1 MWFRSIFGRKA
12 RVDAPPP
19 LFDEALLRRLDRV
32 SLLAPRRLRGRS
44 IVGEHPSVRLVP
56 TSIFDDHR
64 RYSPGDDIRSI
75 DWNAYAHQNVLY
87 VKLGEIEQDIN
98 VHLLY
103 DRSRSMGTGRPSK
116 HDAAQR
122 LTAALGYLALTR
134 HDRLRISAFDES
146 LHAVFGPAQGKVRLV
161 EMVRSIEGLASAGGS
176 SSLGDALTRL
186 AARHRDGGILVI
198 ISDLLSSDDLADG
211 LRALALPTWRVV
223 VIHLLAPDE
232 LIPPA
237 LGSVELE
244 DSEQG
249 GRLALVIDDEAAAA
263 YRRALARWQNQLVA
277 TCAARGATYARVM
290 SDWPIEQQVV
300 PYLRARRVLG

>member
-12 RVDAPPP
+12 RADAPAS

-44 IVGEHPSVRLVP
+44 IVGEHPSARLVP

-98 VHLLY
+98 VHLLC
-103 DRSRSMGTGRPSK
+103 DRSRSMGTGQPTK
-116 HDAAQR
+116 HHAAQR

-146 LHAVFGPAQGKVRLV
+146 VHSIFGPAQGKARLV
-161 EMVRSIEGLASAGGS
+161 EMVRSVEALASAGGR
-176 SSLGDALTRL
+176 SSLGDALARL
-186 AARHRDGGILVI
+186 AARHRDGGLLVVL
-198 ISDLLSSDDLADG
+198 SDLLSSDDLAAG
-211 LRALALPTWRVV
+211 LRALPLPTWRVV

-232 LIPPA
+232 LEPTA

-249 GRLALVIDDEAAAA
+249 ERLALVIDDDAAAA
-263 YRRALARWQNQLVA
+263 YRRAFARWQRQIA
-277 TCAARGATYARVM
+277 TACAARGATYARVM
-290 SDWPIEQQVV
+290 SDWPIERQVV
-300 PYLRARRVLG
+300 PYLRARQVLG